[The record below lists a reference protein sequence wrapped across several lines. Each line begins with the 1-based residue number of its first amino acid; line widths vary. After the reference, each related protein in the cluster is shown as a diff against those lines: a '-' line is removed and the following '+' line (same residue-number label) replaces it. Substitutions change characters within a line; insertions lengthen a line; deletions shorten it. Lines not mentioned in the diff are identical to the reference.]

1 MIQLNPKFQLLH
13 SDSRY
18 FIITGGRGSS
28 KSFSVNATE
37 VIKSFEAGQKI
48 LFTRYTMS
56 SAHISIIPEFKE
68 KIELMEFQDYF
79 EVNKSEI
86 KNTYSG
92 SEIIFKGILTS
103 SGDQTANLKSIQGI
117 TTWIVDEA
125 EELKDEAK
133 FDKIDLSIRQK
144 GTQNRVIIILNP
156 TTKEHFIYKRF
167 FEAKGVNTDFTGT
180 VGNTTYIHSTYL
192 DNIKNLD
199 QSFIDIVERMK
210 IENPTKYEHQILGGW
225 LDRSEGV
232 VFDNW
237 KVGEWNHDLQF
248 GFGQDYGFSIDPT
261 TLIQV
266 AIDKKQKKIHVKE
279 LCYKAKMVTSEIA
292 DTNQV
297 FAGRGLIIAD
307 SAEPRLIAELKKRGN
322 NIKEAVKGQG
332 SITSGIALMRDYEL
346 IVTPESINIVRELN
360 NYSWSDKKSGVT
372 IDNFNHAIDAIRYYV
387 TFVLKNANYGKYS
400 VG

>member
-1 MIQLNPKFQLLH
+1 MIVLNPKFKLLH

-18 FIITGGRGSS
+18 FIVTGGRGSA
-28 KSFSVNATE
+28 KSFSVNANE
-37 VIKSFEAGQKI
+37 VIKSFELGQKI
-48 LFTRYTMS
+48 LFTRYTMA

-68 KIELMEFQDYF
+68 KIDLMEFQDYF

-125 EELKDEAK
+125 EELKDESK

-144 GTQNRVIIILNP
+144 GVQNRIIVILNP

-180 VGNTTYIHSTYL
+180 IGNTTYIHTTYL
-192 DNIKNLD
+192 DNIQNLD

-210 IENPTKYEHQILGGW
+210 IENPAKYEHQILGGW

-232 VFDNW
+232 VFENW
-237 KVGEWNHDLQF
+237 KIGDWNNDLQF

-261 TLIQV
+261 TLIQC
-266 AIDKKQKKIHVKE
+266 AIDKKNRRIHLRE
-279 LCYKAKMVTSEIA
+279 LCYKPKMVTSDIA
-292 DTNQV
+292 ETNTI

-307 SAEPRLIAELKKRGN
+307 SAEPRLIAELKNRGN
-322 NIKEAVKGQG
+322 NVKEAIKGQG
-332 SITSGIALMRDYEL
+332 SITAGIALMRDYEL
-346 IVTPESINIVRELN
+346 IVTPESINIIRELN
-360 NYSWSDKKSGVT
+360 NYAWSDKKSGVV
-372 IDNFNHAIDAIRYYV
+372 IDAYNHAIDAARYYV
-387 TFVLKNANYGKYS
+387 TFMLKNANRGNYA